1 MSRQHQY
8 FFVLLIPVFVHFLL
22 FFVSI
27 PSEYRLF
34 KIDNIILYAVAI
46 YILSS
51 GVFSYIFTKHAVKFV
66 VVTYATIISFVV
78 AECIVMMLFANS
90 SFVNYHSIVLHN
102 SHLSLQ
108 EKVANKIDGV
118 DEYVK
123 FTTNSIQLRSEE
135 ISNFADV
142 DVAILCIGGSTTEC
156 LPVTDAK
163 IWTAVLQKRLDAKLD
178 KKVYVGNAGKAG
190 MFTVSHKQVL
200 EKYVHLQHF
209 DWVVILCGIN
219 DLATFLRNDY
229 EYRSYKQQNDS
240 AVYYKRFYSLNLIQT
255 LYRQRYASQD
265 IGGRYIE
272 INREK
277 RRRSPQVFNEIQG
290 NYSLALERYRK
301 DLLDIVEICD
311 RKNKKLVLMT
321 QPTLWH
327 ENMSPQLQTLLWQN
341 TSKGCYPP
349 KILAKMMA
357 DYNNI
362 MLDICR
368 EKNIL
373 CVDLAK
379 RLPKDTSVFIDDCHF
394 NNSGCEKIGAILVD
408 FFLSQIQN
416 K

>member
-22 FFVSI
+22 FFLSI
-27 PSEYRLF
+27 PSGYRLF
-34 KIDNIILYAVAI
+34 KIDNIILGIVVI
-46 YILSS
+46 YVLSS
-51 GVFSYIFTKHAVKFV
+51 GVFCYLFTKYAAKFV
-66 VVTYATIISFVV
+66 VVTYATIVSFLV
-78 AECIVMMLFANS
+78 AEFAVMMLFANT
-90 SFVNYHSIVLHN
+90 SFVNYHSIVLHS

-108 EKVANKIDGV
+108 EKVADRIDGV
-118 DEYVK
+118 DKEVK

-135 ISNFADV
+135 IFSFVDV
-142 DVAILCIGGSTTEC
+142 DVTILCIGGSTTEC
-156 LPVTDAK
+156 LPVTDSK
-163 IWTAVLQKRLDAKLD
+163 IWTAVLQQNLNAKLD

-200 EKYVHLQHF
+200 QEYAHLQHF
-209 DWVVILCGIN
+209 DWIVILCGIN

-229 EYRSYKQQNDS
+229 EYRSYKQQND
-240 AVYYKRFYSLNLIQT
+240 AVVYYKRLYFLNVIQT

-277 RRRSPQVFNEIQG
+277 RRRSPQVFNEIHG
-290 NYSLALERYRK
+290 NYNLALERYRK
-301 DLLDIVEICD
+301 DLLDIIEICD
-311 RKNKKLVLMT
+311 KKNKKLVFMT

-341 TSKGCYPP
+341 TPTGCYPP
-349 KILAKMMA
+349 EILTKMMA
-357 DYNNI
+357 DYNDI
-362 MLDICR
+362 MLETCR

-379 RLPKDTSVFIDDCHF
+379 KLPKDTSVFIDDCHF
-394 NNSGCEKIGAILVD
+394 NNSGCQKIATILTE
-408 FFLSQIQN
+408 FFVSQIQN
-416 K
+416 Q